1 MISEINVNESL
12 VNMVQS
18 VLDKFIENQCYAC
31 CKLKKSGIL
40 LGIYGWQH
48 QIADELEYHASRKFQ
63 NQINIRFIRWQNT
76 TTLTDANTV

>member
-40 LGIYGWQH
+40 LGIYG
-48 QIADELEYHASRKFQ
+48 
-63 NQINIRFIRWQNT
+63 
-76 TTLTDANTV
+76 